1 MGHPGYVSVKYLG
14 SAFPFFSFSLSI
26 SFSFV
31 LVFFQEGAFDPTR
44 RTREDFLEEG
54 AFRLGFGESSANVGS
69 DWRLGLNLRKQ
80 KGAGSLG
87 NTEES
92 RAASAC
98 TGRVGRQ
105 VKWGYRGPGAPTS
118 DGAYAQMVR
127 NS

>member
-1 MGHPGYVSVKYLG
+1 MLFLS
-14 SAFPFFSFSLSI
+14 FPSLSL
-26 SFSFV
+26 SLFSFV
-31 LVFFQEGAFDPTR
+31 LVFFQEAAFDTTR

-80 KGAGSLG
+80 KGSGSLG

-105 VKWGYRGPGAPTS
+105 VKWGYRGPGAPAS
-118 DGAYAQMVR
+118 DGAYAQVVR